1 MNSVKDPRTPWAFI
15 YIQANFSFKVNSH
28 TLNILDNT
36 DLWFFMYFFQI
47 VDSLFF
53 LSRNLMLG
61 MLLGVFGGI
70 DVLFHKGKE

>member
-1 MNSVKDPRTPWAFI
+1 MNSVKDPWTPWVSI
-15 YIQANFSFKVNSH
+15 YIQANFRFKVNSH

-47 VDSLFF
+47 VDFTFF
-53 LSRNLMLG
+53 LRNLMLG

-70 DVLFHKGKE
+70 DILLHKGKE